1 MKREVFRRGVRM
13 THEFGGLEGRNDPLG
28 SQSFPFEGPQ
38 RVDELST
45 QGRPK
50 EVQQYGEHQ
59 YRPASSPI
67 CKPSGGYASTNGP
80 APDVAQIF
88 GMPIPVGT
96 KRRLG
101 PLKTDK

>member
-1 MKREVFRRGVRM
+1 MKKEFFRRGVRM
-13 THEFGGLEGRNDPLG
+13 TIPFGGLEERNDPFG
-28 SQSFPFEGPQ
+28 SGTFTYEGPQ
-38 RVDELST
+38 RVDELS
-45 QGRPK
+45 QPGRAV

-59 YRPASSPI
+59 YRSASSPI

-80 APDVAQIF
+80 APDFAQIL

-101 PLKTDK
+101 PRKTDK